1 MPETV
6 SSNLSLYHIF
16 YQTAKAGN
24 ISLAAKQLYISQP
37 AVSKSIARLEDNLDT
52 VLFYRS
58 SRGVKLTP
66 EGSLLM
72 EQLEHAFSAISYGE
86 EQLRKIHDLGI
97 GQITIGV
104 SATLCKYVLLPHL
117 QQYIQENPHI
127 KISISCQ
134 STAET
139 IQGLSDGSLDIG
151 LIGETTG
158 LHELFFVPVM
168 EIQDNFVA
176 TKRYLDNLCL
186 RLGITADALCA
197 FTDSPADA
205 RVWKDA
211 AFLMLNQ
218 ENISRRYIDSCLQKS
233 QIQPS
238 QIIETSTMDLLIEF
252 AKIDMG
258 VACVIENF
266 ITNEMERRSL
276 VSLPLPLCIPPR
288 KIGFAWKNQTNPVS
302 QFISAITSSME

>member
-1 MPETV
+1 MNENF
-6 SSNLSLYHIF
+6 SSNLNLYHIF

-37 AVSKSIARLEDNLDT
+37 AVSKSIAKLENNLNT
-52 VLFYRS
+52 ILFHRN

-66 EGSLLM
+66 EGTLLM
-72 EQLEHAFSAISYGE
+72 EQLTHAFSAISYGE

-104 SATLCKYVLLPHL
+104 SATLCKYVLLPYL
-117 QQYIQENPHI
+117 QRYIQDNPHI
-127 KISISCQ
+127 KVSISCQ

-139 IQGLSDGSLDIG
+139 INGLLDGSLDIG

-158 LHELFFVPVM
+158 LHGLSFMPIM
-168 EIQDNFVA
+168 EVQDNFV
-176 TKRYLDNLCL
+176 TTERYLNNLCV
-186 RLGITADALCA
+186 RLGISVHELWAYRESP
-197 FTDSPADA
+197 TDS
-205 RVWKDA
+205 RIWQDA
-211 AFLMLNQ
+211 AFLMLNR
-218 ENISRRYIDSCLQKS
+218 ENISRRYIDSCLQQS
-233 QIQPS
+233 QIQLT

-258 VACVIENF
+258 IACVIENF
-266 ITNEMERRSL
+266 IYRELNEHSL
-276 VSLPLPLCIPPR
+276 IGLPLPLCIPPR
-288 KIGFAWKNQTNPVS
+288 KIGFAWKTQTNPVN

>member
-1 MPETV
+1 MNENYT
-6 SSNLSLYHIF
+6 SNLNLYHIF

-37 AVSKSIARLEDNLDT
+37 AVSKSIAKLEDNLNT
-52 VLFYRS
+52 VLFHRN

-66 EGSLLM
+66 EGSILM
-72 EQLEHAFSAISYGE
+72 EQLTHAFSAISYGE

-139 IQGLSDGSLDIG
+139 INGLSDGSLDIG
-151 LIGETTG
+151 LIGETTVLHG
-158 LHELFFVPVM
+158 LSFLPIM
-168 EIQDNFVA
+168 EIQDHFV
-176 TKRYLDNLCL
+176 TTERYLNNLCV
-186 RLGITADALCA
+186 RLGISVPELFAYRE
-197 FTDSPADA
+197 SPADS
-205 RVWKDA
+205 RIWQDA
-211 AFLMLNQ
+211 AFLMLNR
-218 ENISRRYIDSCLQKS
+218 ENISRMYIDSCLQQS
-233 QIQPS
+233 RIQLT

-258 VACVIENF
+258 IACVIENF
-266 ITNEMERRSL
+266 IHKELSEHSL
-276 VSLPLPLCIPPR
+276 ISLPLPLYIPSR
-288 KIGFAWKNQTNPVS
+288 KIGFAWKTHTNPVN